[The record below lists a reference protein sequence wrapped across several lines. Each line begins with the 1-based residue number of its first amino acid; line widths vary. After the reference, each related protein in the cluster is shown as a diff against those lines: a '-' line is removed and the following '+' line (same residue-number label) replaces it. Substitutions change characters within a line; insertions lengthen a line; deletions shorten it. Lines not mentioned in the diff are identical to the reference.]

1 MNPYYMYINSI
12 LCLFDLEKSLLY
24 IQLNSEENCY
34 PETFNDMGEYKCHYK
49 VEDTY
54 YDQRRRWVVKKI
66 VI

>member
-1 MNPYYMYINSI
+1 M
-12 LCLFDLEKSLLY
+12 EKSLLY
-24 IQLNSEENCY
+24 IQLNSEEYCCS
-34 PETFNDMGEYKCHYK
+34 ETFNDMGEYKCHYK

>member
-1 MNPYYMYINSI
+1 MCI
-12 LCLFDLEKSLLY
+12 LVLFYAYSSWKNLY
-24 IQLNSEENCY
+24 CIFNLILKNI